1 MVPDSLNFWEFC
13 CLTPTDQFDTY
24 PDLIKIPISIME
36 EIQLEK
42 KETIDPIRENVITK
56 IIIRMVVQISKSL

>member
-1 MVPDSLNFWEFC
+1 MVPDSLNFCELC
-13 CLTPTDQFDTY
+13 CLTPTDLFDTN

-42 KETIDPIRENVITK
+42 RETIETIREK
-56 IIIRMVVQISKSL
+56 

>member
-1 MVPDSLNFWEFC
+1 MVPDSLNFWELC
-13 CLTPTDQFDTY
+13 CLTPTDLFDTY